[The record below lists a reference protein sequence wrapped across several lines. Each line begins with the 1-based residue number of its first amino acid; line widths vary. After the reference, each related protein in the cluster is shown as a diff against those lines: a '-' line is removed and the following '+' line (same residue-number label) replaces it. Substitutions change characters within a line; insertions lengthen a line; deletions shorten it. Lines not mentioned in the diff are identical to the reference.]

1 MARVTRFFEKI
12 GLVSVDPEAGDING
26 IPNSDTSATDAATAA
41 ALASATPS
49 SLAEGVRV
57 SAAPVIPAERFEGSS
72 SSSDSDISCDDI
84 YARAGVKPPAHGF
97 TVDKLI
103 EMMNA
108 DEFKGTDRASM
119 AKMISGMLKL
129 LPGGPVPVEDI
140 VMDATSRD
148 AALDAFERFM
158 ANASSKLETQLLE
171 ENRALQ
177 DEIDRIYQANNEKMA
192 ANRTRIQDEKN
203 ALEAWRRKK
212 EAEENRLFEAVRPFV
227 NENPIT
233 RGPAGALGP
242 AGAPTSAASAAAA
255 PSTKAPGKGA

>member
-12 GLVSVDPEAGDING
+12 GLVSVGPEAGEIRE
-26 IPNSDTSATDAATAA
+26 IPVSDPNATDAALGAT
-41 ALASATPS
+41 TPS

-57 SAAPVIPAERFEGSS
+57 SPAPVIPPERFEGSS
-72 SSSDSDISCDDI
+72 ASSEPDISFDDI

-108 DEFKGTDRASM
+108 DEFKGTDRPTM

-140 VMDATSRD
+140 VMDATARD

-158 ANASSKLETQLLE
+158 ANEAAKIETQLLD

-203 ALEAWRRKK
+203 ALESWRRKK
-212 EAEENRLFEAVRPFV
+212 EAEENRLFDAVRPFV

-233 RGPAGALGP
+233 RGPAGAAGP
-242 AGAPTSAASAAAA
+242 AGASPAAAS
-255 PSTKAPGKGA
+255 PSAKRTGATGKGA